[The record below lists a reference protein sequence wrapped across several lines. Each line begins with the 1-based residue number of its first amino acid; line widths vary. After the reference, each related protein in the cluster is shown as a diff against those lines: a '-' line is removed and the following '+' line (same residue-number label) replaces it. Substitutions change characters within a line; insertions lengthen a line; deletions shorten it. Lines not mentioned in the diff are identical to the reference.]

1 MTCAKTWPDEDQ
13 PVSQALGR
21 CIWHALSGRQ
31 AVFSHGNATARRY
44 GTEYA
49 PFAATMDDSPAS
61 LVALHDIIPPGG
73 AVALFTLD
81 ELTFPATMTT
91 IRRALVRQMV
101 LTPGALPA
109 DVPALP
115 AATRQLRDDDIPA
128 MMALVALTQPGPF
141 AERTAVMGRYLG
153 VFAGD
158 ALIAMAGERICL
170 EGFVEI
176 SAVCTHPDHRGRG
189 LAAALIVALARAAFD
204 RGETPFLHAFA
215 DNETAL
221 SVYRKL
227 GFSLRATFHLAIV
240 GRAGNRD

>member
-1 MTCAKTWPDEDQ
+1 M
-13 PVSQALGR
+13 SHALDR
-21 CIWHALSGRQ
+21 CIWHALSHRQ
-31 AVFSHGNATARRY
+31 AAFSLGHATARRY

-49 PFAATMDDSPAS
+49 PFAATIDDSPAS
-61 LVALHDIIPPGG
+61 LAALHDIIPMGG
-73 AVALFTLD
+73 AVALFTLE
-81 ELTFPATMTT
+81 ELAFPATLTPT
-91 IRRALVRQMV
+91 RRALVRQMV
-101 LTPGALPA
+101 LPPGTLTA
-109 DVPALP
+109 DVPAPP

-158 ALIAMAGERICL
+158 ALIAMAGERMCL

-189 LAAALIVALARAAFD
+189 LAAALTATLARAAFD
-204 RGETPFLHAFA
+204 RGETPILHAFA

-227 GFSLRATFHLAIV
+227 GFSLRATFHLAVV
-240 GRAGNRD
+240 GRAGVQG